1 MPGNDTRVRSDRVY
15 PPAFW
20 KKAGVTAGQVVGE
33 TMSIAGITRTSFT
46 LPRSASLMSVGVALT
61 APVTD
66 GFVRFEVTKNGS
78 PTGKAFDMDST
89 KGIKQIWEFAAGEL
103 KGVKGDD
110 LGFQWGSNSALLPS
124 GTIEAVIYVELQF
137 YG

>member
-1 MPGNDTRVRSDRVY
+1 MPGNETLVRSARVF
-15 PPAFW
+15 PPCFW
-20 KKAGVTAGQVVGE
+20 KKAGVTAGQGAGE
-33 TMSIAGITRTSFT
+33 TMPIVGITRTSFT
-46 LPRSASLMSVGVALT
+46 FPRAASLMSVGVVLT

-78 PTGKAFDMDST
+78 PTGKTFDMDST
-89 KGIKQIWEFAAGEL
+89 KGIKQIWEFAAGKL
-103 KGVKGDD
+103 KGSKGDD
-110 LGFQWGSNSALLPS
+110 LGFQWGSNTALLPS